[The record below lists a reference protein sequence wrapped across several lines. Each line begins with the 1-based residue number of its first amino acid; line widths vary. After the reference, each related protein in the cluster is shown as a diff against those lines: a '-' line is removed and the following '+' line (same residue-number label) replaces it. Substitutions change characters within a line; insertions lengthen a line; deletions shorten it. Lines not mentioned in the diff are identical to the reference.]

1 MTKILI
7 EEDHFLKIVPVILDP
22 ATSAAHRQAVADFF
36 SHDLP
41 NFPGWIERLNTRLPG
56 LAPAEIVF
64 VADQAELKSKISDAD
79 AVITESLIIDGSV
92 LAPARRLALVQ
103 KFGTI
108 MTNIDLAACAERGV
122 AVSTLR
128 RTGNIAVAEQAF
140 ALLIALA
147 KRIAPLAGMV
157 EAAELEAAGWRIRP
171 RSPYIGYSNFAGIT
185 GLKTL
190 FGATCS
196 QHHQRVPDFFD

>member
-7 EEDHFLKIVPVILDP
+7 EEDHFLKIVPVVLDP
-22 ATSAAHRQAVADFF
+22 STSAAHRRAVADFF